1 MMSHRKHRSKPFA
14 RTGLAVVVAAMMV
27 LGACSEAENSADV
40 SSEDDTTTSI
50 EGNLEPTE
58 GDGRTVLSRFQG
70 AEWFDGDVP
79 EPVAADDS
87 LEPVRVGFINVDNAP
102 VAAMPE
108 LHSAVDGWVEFVN
121 NELGGVNGHPVE
133 VVACPLGN
141 ALSPEEAAGC
151 ARKMVES
158 EVVAVLGGIGLSTG
172 AALAVLEENDIPWVG
187 GIPVNPEEMSSDL
200 SFQFSGGSP
209 GAFTAMAHQ
218 AVTED
223 GAEKVAVIYGDF
235 PSIKAAAVDYGAG
248 VAEALG
254 AEVTEVEYP
263 MVSQDYTAP
272 VQKAVEAQ
280 PDAILVSAADTSCAP
295 IMQALSDLNN
305 DATVYMVGSCADP
318 RAIEQVGEENVVGT
332 RFNIENRLDQTAS
345 SVADTEIYSYA
356 MEQYAPGTTPES
368 AATVAFRGAMNL
380 WVVLDEIGA
389 DATPADIAGKLRE
402 SSDQPSFDGHPYTC
416 SVEQIPGFVSMCAPQ
431 QVLVELTDAGE
442 LVEVSDGWID
452 VPAILDNTIN

>member
-1 MMSHRKHRSKPFA
+1 MSHRTVRSKLFT
-14 RTGLAVVVAAMMV
+14 RSGLGIALAAAML
-27 LGACSEAENSADV
+27 LGACSEAESASDV
-40 SSEDDTTTSI
+40 DTDSETTSTVAGSF
-50 EGNLEPTE
+50 EQSE
-58 GDGRTVLSRFQG
+58 GDGKTVLSRFQG
-70 AEWFDGDVP
+70 AEWFAGDVP
-79 EPVAADDS
+79 EPMAADDS
-87 LEPVRVGFINVDNAP
+87 LEPVKIGFINVDSAP

-108 LHSAVDGWVEFVN
+108 LHTAVDGWVEFVN
-121 NELGGVNGHPVE
+121 DELGGIDGHPVE

-151 ARKMVES
+151 ARKMVEA
-158 EVVAVLGGIGLSTG
+158 EVSAVLGGIGLSTG
-172 AALAVLEENDIPWVG
+172 AALAVLETNDIPWVG
-187 GIPVNPEEMSSDL
+187 GIPVNPEEMTSEL

-263 MVSQDYTAP
+263 IVSQDYTAP
-272 VQKAVEAQ
+272 VQKAVESD

-295 IMQALSDLNN
+295 IMQALADLNN
-305 DATVYMVGSCADP
+305 DAQVYMVGSCADEKV
-318 RAIEQVGEENVVGT
+318 IDQVGEENVAGT
-332 RFNIENRLDQTAS
+332 RFNIENRLDQTETD
-345 SVADTEIYSYA
+345 VADLQIYTQA
-356 MEQYAPGTTPES
+356 MEQYAPETTPAS

-380 WVVLDEIGA
+380 WVVLNALGA
-389 DATPADIAGKLRE
+389 DATPADIAEQFRT
-402 SSDQPSFDGHPYTC
+402 SDEQPSFDGYPYTC
-416 SVEQIPGFVSMCAPQ
+416 SVEQIPGFPSMCAPQ
-431 QVLVELTDAGE
+431 QVLVELTDSGE
-442 LVEVSDGWID
+442 MVEASDGWID